1 MKLTQGIL
9 VVGKEKPKIRFSS
22 SRIFVIGI
30 FILVAGLEAQKV
42 GTKAASNNV
51 NCGCQCSN
59 LTFRDKYGKV
69 QGNCKR

>member
-1 MKLTQGIL
+1 M
-9 VVGKEKPKIRFSS
+9 V
-22 SRIFVIGI
+22 FVIGI
-30 FILVAGLEAQKV
+30 FILVVTLEAQKV
-42 GTKAASNNV
+42 GTKAASNRV